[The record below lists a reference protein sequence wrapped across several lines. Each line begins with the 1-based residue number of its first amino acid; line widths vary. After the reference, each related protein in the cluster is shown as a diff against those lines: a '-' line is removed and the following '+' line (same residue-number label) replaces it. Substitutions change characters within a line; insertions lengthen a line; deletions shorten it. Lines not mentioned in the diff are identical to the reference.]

1 MERRLIG
8 SAVLM
13 LLVGCL
19 AGLAFAVPL
28 MQREQVAPVAAQ
40 TGTGI
45 AGCASKRTGAVRLL
59 STPGRRVGNRRPRR
73 CRRNEVAVSWSVAGT
88 QGPQGLQGPQ
98 GPPGAPVDPATTILN
113 QSAQAQAASLFVDG
127 QLRTTAGLRLGSE
140 TGTSLAP
147 VYPGA
152 GLVVRPIR
160 AGANGQTIALVGTA
174 LVRLSSEDNI
184 ILSRTDPAAQPVTFS
199 CVHVR
204 VGNVATGVSATLS
217 GSFTGS
223 TLMVDPG
230 GGVIVNSLSMRCAI
244 GSPDGHQADL
254 MLSRADEDSSD
265 WQGFLT
271 TTTNQ

>member
-1 MERRLIG
+1 
-8 SAVLM
+8 
-13 LLVGCL
+13 
-19 AGLAFAVPL
+19 

-59 STPGRRVGNRRPRR
+59 STPARRVGNRRPRR

-88 QGPQGLQGPQ
+88 QGPQGLQGSQ
-98 GPPGAPVDPATTILN
+98 GPPGAPVDPSTTILN

-127 QLRTTAGLRLGSE
+127 LLRTTAGMRLGSE
-140 TGTSLAP
+140 AGTTLAP
-147 VYPGA
+147 VYPGP

-160 AGANGQTIALVGTA
+160 GAANSDVLARIGQAF
-174 LVRLSSEDNI
+174 VRLSNEDNI
-184 ILSRTDPAAQPVTFS
+184 ILQRPDSAAPDVTFS

-204 VGNVATGVSATLS
+204 DGNVAVGVTDTLS
-217 GSFTGS
+217 GGFTGS
-223 TLMVDPG
+223 TLMVDPV

-254 MLSRADEDSSD
+254 VLSRPDVDSPD
-265 WQGFLT
+265 WQGFVT

>member
-1 MERRLIG
+1 
-8 SAVLM
+8 M

-28 MQREQVAPVAAQ
+28 MQREQAAPVAAQ
-40 TGTGI
+40 AGTGI

-59 STPGRRVGNRRPRR
+59 STPARRVGNRRPRR

-88 QGPQGLQGPQ
+88 QGPQGPQ
-98 GPPGAPVDPATTILN
+98 GPPGAPVDPSTTILN

-140 TGTSLAP
+140 AGTTLAP
-147 VYPGA
+147 VYPGP

-160 AGANGQTIALVGTA
+160 GTANNDVLARIGEA

-184 ILSRTDPAAQPVTFS
+184 ILQRPGPAAPDVTFS

-204 VGNVATGVSATLS
+204 DGNVAVGVTGTLS
-217 GSFTGS
+217 GGATGS
-223 TLMVDPG
+223 TLMVDPM

-244 GSPDGHQADL
+244 GSPGGHQADL
-254 MLSRADEDSSD
+254 VLSRANVDSPD